1 MAGSIQAAGTDCW
14 PLRVTC
20 VECGFETH
28 TVECFSEHRSG
39 PPWCAFINSSETRR
53 RSAPLQTFWRMLVPF
68 APWRELR
75 LSTPVSW
82 RHFMLWVIGALV
94 VSWILIIGCVAVFSA
109 FSVEADRLASVPG
122 RIYRGSIGGS
132 MFLKPFSSTGA
143 LEHVI
148 TGAIWTLGSFIG
160 MLPLWCSF
168 LLVLFVLP
176 ITRKR
181 ARVHASHV
189 FRVVI
194 LSLLPL
200 LIFPVLLPILAL
212 WLTLVPT
219 TRTDS
224 GMLLVLMTFC
234 GVGYFACWWYGL
246 IRCYLKLPH
255 AMGIVI
261 SMLIIGLIIQVAI
274 YPLLNMI
281 RSNMI

>member
-1 MAGSIQAAGTDCW
+1 
-14 PLRVTC
+14 
-20 VECGFETH
+20 
-28 TVECFSEHRSG
+28 
-39 PPWCAFINSSETRR
+39 
-53 RSAPLQTFWRMLVPF
+53 
-68 APWRELR
+68 
-75 LSTPVSW
+75 
-82 RHFMLWVIGALV
+82 
-94 VSWILIIGCVAVFSA
+94 
-109 FSVEADRLASVPG
+109 
-122 RIYRGSIGGS
+122 
-132 MFLKPFSSTGA
+132 MFLKPFSSTGF

-160 MLPLWCSF
+160 MLPLWFSF

-189 FRVVI
+189 LRVVI

-224 GMLLVLMTFC
+224 GMLLVLMILC